1 MRILNTVYDMERIER
16 TPIGFLAYEQ
26 ILQGVLDGVY
36 EAGRWLKDTELAEA
50 LGISRT
56 PVREALLRLTQEHIL
71 ENRPGRGFAVRLM
84 DSREAAETYPILWT
98 IEGLAVTLLDR
109 VSEEDLKA
117 LEFLNGLLA
126 ASAENPEASLRID
139 SDWHSLLVDIV
150 ANERLT
156 AVARSLRL
164 VVMRY
169 ECAFMR
175 ETGRVA
181 QSVNDHTDLIAALEQ
196 GDMQRA
202 AAMLKEHW
210 QRSLAAI
217 VQGSS

>member
-1 MRILNTVYDMERIER
+1 MNTIYAMDRIER
-16 TPIGFLAYEQ
+16 TPMGALAYERV
-26 ILQGVLDGVY
+26 LQAVLDGIHQP
-36 EAGRWLKDTELAEA
+36 GKWLKDTELAEA

-56 PVREALLRLTQEHIL
+56 PVREALFRLTQEHIL
-71 ENRPGRGFAVRLM
+71 ENRPGRGFTVRLM
-84 DSREAAETYPILWT
+84 DPREAAETYPILWT

-109 VSEEDLKA
+109 ISDEDLKE
-117 LEFLNGLLA
+117 LKSLNQRLA
-126 ASAENPEASLRID
+126 ESVGDPDASLRID
-139 SDWHSLLVDIV
+139 SDWHSLLVGI
-150 ANERLT
+150 AGNERLT

-196 GDMQRA
+196 GNMSRA

-210 QRSLAAI
+210 ERSLAAI
-217 VQGSS
+217 VENSR

>member
-1 MRILNTVYDMERIER
+1 MEPIKR

-26 ILQGVLDGVY
+26 VLQGILDGVH
-36 EAGRWLKDTELAEA
+36 GPGKCLKDRELAEA

-56 PVREALLRLTQEHIL
+56 PVREALQRLTQEHL
-71 ENRPGRGFAVRLM
+71 LDSRPGHGFTVRLM

-98 IEGLAVTLLDR
+98 IEGLAVNLAGRIPDEKMAEL
-109 VSEEDLKA
+109 VA
-117 LEFLNGLLA
+117 LNRQLSDVA
-126 ASAENPEASLRID
+126 DDADASLRTD
-139 SDWHSLLVDIV
+139 SEWHALLVE
-150 ANERLT
+150 ASGNERLS

-181 QSVNDHTDLIAALEQ
+181 QSVIDHSDLIATLKR
-196 GDMQRA
+196 GDAARA

-217 VQGSS
+217 IDNVK